1 MSVGCSTGSFLGV
14 GSPVGS
20 GGGLV
25 GGGLGGGLVGLVLG
39 LALVP
44 HVSDVAGVGVLKAT
58 IIFPNSLLRT
68 VDFLLSHLDRVGDD
82 LGPAVGKGH
91 AVLASGGVTGNTPI
105 RLQL

>member
-1 MSVGCSTGSFLGV
+1 MNVGCSTGSFLGV

-44 HVSDVAGVGVLKAT
+44 HVGDVAGVGILR
-58 IIFPNSLLRT
+58 NCSL
-68 VDFLLSHLDRVGDD
+68 
-82 LGPAVGKGH
+82 
-91 AVLASGGVTGNTPI
+91 I
-105 RLQL
+105 